1 MERCLVARIKE
12 DLSKKIILISG
23 PRQSGKTTLSKMLSD
38 SYDYLNYDYDK
49 DRDILDRKEWDRQK
63 KIIVLDELHKKP
75 KWKSW
80 LKGVYDVEGLKP
92 SLIVTGSAK
101 LNTYRKVGDSL
112 AGRYFSFRLHPLDLK
127 ELQQFDKK
135 FNLDKSFKQILQFGG
150 FPEPYFEGTEE
161 FYKRWRKTHVDII
174 LKQDLIT
181 LEKVTN
187 IIGIENLIR
196 LLRKRVG
203 STISYANLAKDLEV
217 DPKTVK
223 HWLEILENLYVIFKV
238 TPYSKKLRNTILKAP
253 KYYFYDNGQV
263 EGDMGVKLE
272 NMVACALYKELQY
285 LEDCYGDDVALHFV
299 RTKRGEEIDF
309 LVIVN
314 NKPVRLI
321 EVKWS
326 DDRWSKH
333 FSQFAGAFSDIRK
346 TQLVGEIKKEKTL
359 DHYSEVR
366 SAAPWLAQLNL
377 SEGK

>member
-1 MERCLVARIKE
+1 MERYLKARIKK
-12 DLSKKIILISG
+12 DMDKKIILISG
-23 PRQSGKTTLSKMLSD
+23 PRQSGKTTLSKMLSA
-38 SYDYLNYDYDK
+38 SYDYLNYDYDG
-49 DRDILDRKEWDRQK
+49 DRNTMDRKEWDRK
-63 KIIVLDELHKKP
+63 KDLIILDELHKKP

-92 SLIVTGSAK
+92 NLVVTGSAK

-127 ELQQFDKK
+127 EIFQFDKK
-135 FNLDKSFKQILQFGG
+135 TNIDKSFKQILQFGG
-150 FPEPYFEGTEE
+150 FPEPYFQGSEE

-174 LKQDLIT
+174 LKQDLVT

-196 LLRKRVG
+196 LLRHRVG

-238 TPYSKKLRNTILKAP
+238 TPYSKKMRNTILKAP

-272 NMVACALYKELQY
+272 NMVACALYKELHY
-285 LEDCYGDDVALHFV
+285 LEDCYGDDIALHFL

-309 LVIVN
+309 LVVIN

-326 DDRWSKH
+326 DHHWSKS
-333 FSQFAGAFSDIRK
+333 FSRFEELFTNVSKIQI
-346 TQLVGEIKKEKTL
+346 VGEIQKEKTFSHL
-359 DHYSEVR
+359 SEVR
-366 SAAPWLAQLNL
+366 MAAPWLANL
-377 SEGK
+377 KLKD

>member
-1 MERCLVARIKE
+1 MERYLKARIKK
-12 DLSKKIILISG
+12 DMDKKIILISG
-23 PRQSGKTTLSKMLSD
+23 PRQSGKTTLSKMLSA

-49 DRDILDRKEWDRQK
+49 DRNTLDRKEWDRK
-63 KIIVLDELHKKP
+63 KDIIILDELHKKP

-92 SLIVTGSAK
+92 NLIVTGSAK

-127 ELQQFDKK
+127 EIYQFDKK
-135 FNLDKSFKQILQFGG
+135 ANLDRSFQQILQFGG
-150 FPEPYFEGTEE
+150 FPEPFFQGSEE

-181 LEKVTN
+181 IEKVTN

-196 LLRKRVG
+196 LLRTRVG
-203 STISYANLAKDLEV
+203 STISYANLARDLEV

-263 EGDMGVKLE
+263 EGDVGIKLE
-272 NMVACALYKELQY
+272 NMVACALYKELQF
-285 LEDCYGDDVALHFV
+285 LEDCFGDDIALHFL

-309 LVIVN
+309 LVVIN

-326 DDRWSKH
+326 DDQWSKT
-333 FSQFAGAFSDIRK
+333 FSRFDEIFSNVLKI
-346 TQLVGEIKKEKTL
+346 QIVGKIQKEKTL
-359 DHYSEVR
+359 NQLSEVR
-366 SAAPWLAQLNL
+366 AAATWLANL
-377 SEGK
+377 KLKE